1 MLVPKELELWVDF
14 AKQERHIG
22 GAGHDDRFARM
33 EDCSGARA
41 SMTGQ
46 LVQNR
51 RRLHVPDGARSIRT
65 SRHDLFAIRTPS
77 CLDEQ
82 VFESAKRRAAQR
94 AVESWIGCTRH
105 RLGVAFEHTDVGAV
119 AIHAPDGDGA
129 VGRSGSDA
137 GPIARE
143 LGIQDFRC
151 MCASQAE
158 DRVRQRRGA
167 LDRAD
172 QTLVLAI
179 LGRGDGDLL
188 RSRCTIVCI
197 LSLPLD
203 ERSLAVRDGRW
214 CLSLLG
220 HGVVVVVEVRAR
232 ARESN
237 LAELDVR
244 PPKVAAGGEMP
255 AIPTSGAVA
264 HPDQVQNRAPPPQ
277 QPHKKKLL
285 SRNHSAMTNEQLS
298 FPLCCRL
305 SSLTDHHNLS
315 CRRSVCSSQRTH
327 TVTVLRQAWQDGL
340 EPILVL
346 NKVDRL
352 ITELKLSPNEAYH
365 HLIQVIEQVN
375 AVVGSFF
382 ASARMDDDE
391 RWHEE
396 REKRIAAR
404 KQAKNDSIAAAT
416 GDDAA
421 DDDNDDND
429 RQERDDEDIYFDPS
443 KGNVIFASAM
453 DNWAFRLE
461 RFAMLYAKKMGIQ
474 EHKLRKVLWGDFY
487 FDPKTKRVL
496 SQKQKE
502 KERRPL
508 KPMFVQFVLENIW
521 SVYDAIID
529 NRDQDKIEKI
539 VSSLNLKVHPRDL
552 KSKDASTLIKAVVS
566 QWLPLASCAFAAIIY
581 VIPPTSKAQA
591 KRIPMMLNPDM
602 SYFDRGS
609 YRAKTPLEEHLMN
622 AEIGPKSNRVAY
634 VSKMFAVKKEDLP
647 EAKKAPLTA
656 EQMRER
662 AKESRERQSAVRA
675 ALAATGASMGDGAA
689 DGDGEANGTSLE
701 EAEAQRAARARR
713 EAEAQAEKDAA
724 EEQEEEGSDEVVLG
738 FARLY
743 SGTLRVGQWMY
754 ALLPKY
760 NTQLAPSH
768 ASNAKHIKAVQLEA
782 LYMVMGRDLL
792 AVNEVPAGNV
802 FAIRGMEG
810 RVLRNATLCAPSL
823 VQSYAIERHHD
834 AATIDARM
842 AASTFVNLAGINM
855 LSAPIVRVALEP
867 MNPQDMP
874 KLVEGLKLL
883 NQADPC
889 VESLV
894 QDTGEHVIL
903 TAGELHLERCLK
915 DLRERFAKCEIQ
927 VSAPLVPFRETCVRA
942 PEMAPPKLDGAPRGT
957 VDGNVASG
965 AVTYRVRAVPLPQP
979 VVELLLANTQ
989 TLRRLQN
996 RGSSAEG
1003 EDDSGSVDAAGSQA
1017 SKTVRADKFW
1027 QTLQTVLDKC
1037 GQDRTGEDWREV
1049 VEKIVSFG
1057 PRRVGANILVDRTGG
1072 RTSLRNRTDPS
1083 RAATRQ
1089 SSGIGTPA
1097 HADSQAVGVEKLSE
1111 ALDQMNVSDDAGR
1124 TVVNLAAL
1132 NESIDSGFQMATS
1145 AGPLCAEPMQGVA
1158 FFIESLS
1165 ASSATGSVTGPL
1177 ILLPVVE
1184 SFGFA
1189 DEIRKRTSG
1198 AASPQLIFKGFEMFD
1213 LDPFWVPRTEEELED
1228 LGEKG
1233 DKENVA
1239 KKYMDAVRKRKGL
1252 FVTQRIVEAA
1262 EKQRT
1267 LKSN

>member
-1 MLVPKELELWVDF
+1 MEASAVSLSVKMRV
-14 AKQERHIG
+14 
-22 GAGHDDRFARM
+22 HDPTKGWD
-33 EDCSGARA
+33 
-41 SMTGQ
+41 
-46 LVQNR
+46 
-51 RRLHVPDGARSIRT
+51 PDN
-65 SRHDLFAIRTPS
+65 LP
-77 CLDEQ
+77 
-82 VFESAKRRAAQR
+82 
-94 AVESWIGCTRH
+94 
-105 RLGVAFEHTDVGAV
+105 
-119 AIHAPDGDGA
+119 P
-129 VGRSGSDA
+129 
-137 GPIARE
+137 
-143 LGIQDFRC
+143 IQDF
-151 MCASQAE
+151 MINLIDTPGHVDFSSEVSTASRLC
-158 DRVRQRRGA
+158 DGA
-167 LDRAD
+167 L
-172 QTLVLAI
+172 L
-179 LGRGDGDLL
+179 
-188 RSRCTIVCI
+188 IV
-197 LSLPLD
+197 D
-203 ERSLAVRDGRW
+203 
-214 CLSLLG
+214 
-220 HGVVVVVEVRAR
+220 VVE
-232 ARESN
+232 
-237 LAELDVR
+237 
-244 PPKVAAGGEMP
+244 G
-255 AIPTSGAVA
+255 
-264 HPDQVQNRAPPPQ
+264 
-277 QPHKKKLL
+277 
-285 SRNHSAMTNEQLS
+285 
-298 FPLCCRL
+298 
-305 SSLTDHHNLS
+305 
-315 CRRSVCSSQRTH
+315 VCAQ

-421 DDDNDDND
+421 DDDNDDQN
-429 RQERDDEDIYFDPS
+429 REERDDEDIYFDPS

-474 EHKLRKVLWGDFY
+474 ESKLRKVLWGDFY

-502 KERRPL
+502 KEKRPL

-521 SVYDAIID
+521 SVYDAVIE
-529 NRDQDKIEKI
+529 NRDQEKIEKI
-539 VSSLNLKVHPRDL
+539 VTSLNLKVHPRDL
-552 KSKDASTLIKAVVS
+552 KSKDPATLIRAIVS

-602 SYFDRGS
+602 SYFDRGN
-609 YRAKTPLEEHLMN
+609 YKAKTPLEEHLMN

-662 AKESRERQSAVRA
+662 AKESRERQAAVRA
-675 ALAATGASMGDGAA
+675 ALAATGATMEAGSGDAPA
-689 DGDGEANGTSLE
+689 EANGTSLE
-701 EAEAQRAARARR
+701 EAEAQRAARAQR
-713 EAEAQAEKDAA
+713 EAESQAEKEKAA
-724 EEQEEEGSDEVVLG
+724 EEEDDGTDEVVLG

-743 SGTLRVGQWMY
+743 SGTLRAGQWMY

-760 NTQLAPSH
+760 NTSLAPSH
-768 ASNAKHIKAVQLEA
+768 PSNVKHIKAVQLES
-782 LYMVMGRDLL
+782 LYMIMGRDLL

-810 RVLRNATLCAPSL
+810 KVLRNATLCSPSL
-823 VQSYAIERHHD
+823 IQSYPIERHQEPTSID
-834 AATIDARM
+834 AALAN
-842 AASTFVNLAGINM
+842 STFVNLAGINM

-867 MNPQDMP
+867 VNPQDMP

-927 VSAPLVPFRETCVRA
+927 VSPPLVPFRETCIRA
-942 PEMAPPKLDGAPRGT
+942 PEMPPPKTEGAARGT
-957 VDGNVASG
+957 MDGSVANGVVS
-965 AVTYRVRAVPLPQP
+965 YRVRAVPLPKP
-979 VVELLLANTQ
+979 VVEFLLANTQ

-996 RGSSAEG
+996 RSSAGGVAEAD
-1003 EDDSGSVDAAGSQA
+1003 EEAGSVDAAGSQA

-1027 QTLQTVLDKC
+1027 QTLQTVLEKC

-1049 VEKIVSFG
+1049 VERIVSFG
-1057 PRRVGANILVDRTGG
+1057 PRRVGANILVDRTGSG
-1072 RTSLRNRTDPS
+1072 RSSLRNRTDPS

-1089 SSGIGTPA
+1089 SSGIATPA
-1097 HADSQAVGVEKLSE
+1097 HNKAGEAEGAKELSE
-1111 ALDQMNVSDDAGR
+1111 ALHKMSVTDAEDSSSTSRG
-1124 TVVNLAAL
+1124 VNLAAL

-1145 AGPLCAEPMQGVA
+1145 AGPLCAEPMQGLA
-1158 FFIESLS
+1158 FFLESITLSQPSTSTTASLS
-1165 ASSATGSVTGPL
+1165 SVTGPL
-1177 ILLPVVE
+1177 MSTFRESCKQGLLDWSPRLMLAMYSCDIQASTEVLGKVHAVLSKRRGKIISEEMKEGTSFFTVGSLLPVVE

-1198 AASPQLIFKGFEMFD
+1198 AASPQLIFKGFELFD

-1233 DKENVA
+1233 DRENVA
-1239 KKYMDAVRKRKGL
+1239 KRYMDGVRKRKGL
-1252 FVTQRIVEAA
+1252 FVTERIVEAA

>member
-1 MLVPKELELWVDF
+1 EGV
-14 AKQERHIG
+14 
-22 GAGHDDRFARM
+22 
-33 EDCSGARA
+33 C
-41 SMTGQ
+41 
-46 LVQNR
+46 
-51 RRLHVPDGARSIRT
+51 
-65 SRHDLFAIRTPS
+65 
-77 CLDEQ
+77 
-82 VFESAKRRAAQR
+82 AQ
-94 AVESWIGCTRH
+94 
-105 RLGVAFEHTDVGAV
+105 
-119 AIHAPDGDGA
+119 
-129 VGRSGSDA
+129 
-137 GPIARE
+137 
-143 LGIQDFRC
+143 
-151 MCASQAE
+151 
-158 DRVRQRRGA
+158 
-167 LDRAD
+167 
-172 QTLVLAI
+172 
-179 LGRGDGDLL
+179 
-188 RSRCTIVCI
+188 
-197 LSLPLD
+197 
-203 ERSLAVRDGRW
+203 
-214 CLSLLG
+214 
-220 HGVVVVVEVRAR
+220 
-232 ARESN
+232 
-237 LAELDVR
+237 
-244 PPKVAAGGEMP
+244 
-255 AIPTSGAVA
+255 
-264 HPDQVQNRAPPPQ
+264 
-277 QPHKKKLL
+277 
-285 SRNHSAMTNEQLS
+285 
-298 FPLCCRL
+298 
-305 SSLTDHHNLS
+305 
-315 CRRSVCSSQRTH
+315 

-404 KQAKNDSIAAAT
+404 KQFKNDSIAASTAT
-416 GDDAA
+416 DADAAEDDAQ
-421 DDDNDDND
+421 DQD
-429 RQERDDEDIYFDPS
+429 REERDDEDIYFDPS

-474 EHKLRKVLWGDFY
+474 ESKLRKVLWGDFY
-487 FDPKTKRVL
+487 FDPKTKCVL

-502 KERRPL
+502 KEKRPL

-521 SVYDAIID
+521 SVYDAVVE
-529 NRDQDKIEKI
+529 NRDQEKIEKI

-552 KSKDASTLIKAVVS
+552 KSKDASTLIKDIVS

-591 KRIPMMLNPDM
+591 KRIPMVLNPDM
-602 SYFDRGS
+602 SYFDRGN
-609 YRAKTPLEEHLMN
+609 YKAKTPLEEHLMN
-622 AEIGPKSNRVAY
+622 AEIGPKSNRIAY
-634 VSKMFAVKKEDLP
+634 VSKMFAVKKDDLP
-647 EAKKAPLTA
+647 ETKKAPLTA

-662 AKESRERQSAVRA
+662 AKESRERQNAVRA
-675 ALAATGASMGDGAA
+675 ALAATGASMDAA
-689 DGDGEANGTSLE
+689 STDAPSETNGTSLK
-701 EAEAQRAARARR
+701 EAEAQRAARAER
-713 EAEAQAEKDAA
+713 EAEAQAQKEAQKGDDD
-724 EEQEEEGSDEVVLG
+724 EEQGSDEVVLG

-760 NTQLAPSH
+760 NTSLPPSH
-768 ASNAKHIKAVQLEA
+768 PSNVKHIKAVQLEA
-782 LYMVMGRDLL
+782 LYMIMGRDLL

-810 RVLRNATLCAPSL
+810 RVLRNATLCSPSL
-823 VQSYAIERHHD
+823 VRSYAIDRHTDPTSID
-834 AATIDARM
+834 AAVAS
-842 AASTFVNLAGINM
+842 STFVNLAGINM

-867 MNPQDMP
+867 TNPQDMP

-927 VSAPLVPFRETCVRA
+927 VSPPLVPFRETCVRA
-942 PEMAPPKLDGAPRGT
+942 PEMPPPKLEGAARGT
-957 VDGNVASG
+957 TEGNVANG
-965 AVTYRVRAVPLPQP
+965 AVSYRVRAVPLPKA
-979 VVELLLANTQ
+979 VVDFLLANTQ

-996 RGSSAEG
+996 RSAGGAME
-1003 EDDSGSVDAAGSQA
+1003 EDADAASGSVDAAGSQA

-1027 QTLQTVLDKC
+1027 STLATVLEKC

-1057 PRRVGANILVDRTGG
+1057 PRRVGANILVDRTGSG

-1083 RAATRQ
+1083 RAVTRQ
-1089 SSGIGTPA
+1089 SSGIATPSAAASNGTDGT
-1097 HADSQAVGVEKLSE
+1097 ADKLSDALHKVSLGEE
-1111 ALDQMNVSDDAGR
+1111 ASETSRGI
-1124 TVVNLAAL
+1124 NLSAL

-1145 AGPLCAEPMQGVA
+1145 SGPLCAEPMQGLA
-1158 FFIESLS
+1158 FFLETITLS
-1165 ASSATGSVTGPL
+1165 ATSSSSSVTGPL
-1177 ILLPVVE
+1177 MSTFRESCKQALLDWSPRLMLAMYSCDIQASTEVLGKVHAVLAKRRGKITSEEMKEGTSFFTVGSLLPVVE

-1198 AASPQLIFKGFEMFD
+1198 AASPQLIFKGFELFD

-1233 DKENVA
+1233 DRENVA
-1239 KKYMDAVRKRKGL
+1239 KKYMDSVRKRKGL
-1252 FVTQRIVEAA
+1252 FVTQRIVAAA

>member
-1 MLVPKELELWVDF
+1 MSSEGKRFSSHNVRCCTLIGHVDHGKSSF
-14 AKQERHIG
+14 ADSLLAANNIISARMAGQIRYLDSREDEQERGITME
-22 GAGHDDRFARM
+22 ASAVSLSVKMRVHDPTKGWDP
-33 EDCSGARA
+33 EN
-41 SMTGQ
+41 
-46 LVQNR
+46 L
-51 RRLHVPDGARSIRT
+51 P
-65 SRHDLFAIRTPS
+65 P
-77 CLDEQ
+77 
-82 VFESAKRRAAQR
+82 
-94 AVESWIGCTRH
+94 
-105 RLGVAFEHTDVGAV
+105 
-119 AIHAPDGDGA
+119 
-129 VGRSGSDA
+129 
-137 GPIARE
+137 
-143 LGIQDFRC
+143 IQDF
-151 MCASQAE
+151 MINLIDTPGHVDFSSEVSTASRLC
-158 DRVRQRRGA
+158 DGA
-167 LDRAD
+167 L
-172 QTLVLAI
+172 L
-179 LGRGDGDLL
+179 
-188 RSRCTIVCI
+188 IV
-197 LSLPLD
+197 D
-203 ERSLAVRDGRW
+203 
-214 CLSLLG
+214 
-220 HGVVVVVEVRAR
+220 VVE
-232 ARESN
+232 
-237 LAELDVR
+237 
-244 PPKVAAGGEMP
+244 G
-255 AIPTSGAVA
+255 
-264 HPDQVQNRAPPPQ
+264 
-277 QPHKKKLL
+277 
-285 SRNHSAMTNEQLS
+285 
-298 FPLCCRL
+298 
-305 SSLTDHHNLS
+305 
-315 CRRSVCSSQRTH
+315 VCAQ

-404 KQAKNDSIAAAT
+404 KQAKNDSIAASTTA
-416 GDDAA
+416 DADAA
-421 DDDNDDND
+421 EEDAQD
-429 RQERDDEDIYFDPS
+429 REERDDEDIYFDPS

-474 EHKLRKVLWGDFY
+474 ESKLRKVLWGDFY

-502 KERRPL
+502 KEKRPL

-521 SVYDAIID
+521 SVYDAVVE

-539 VSSLNLKVHPRDL
+539 VTSLSLKVHPRDL
-552 KSKDASTLIKAVVS
+552 KSKDASTLIKAIVS

-602 SYFDRGS
+602 SYFDRGN
-609 YRAKTPLEEHLMN
+609 YKAKTALEEHLMK

-634 VSKMFAVKKEDLP
+634 VSKMFAVKKDDLP

-662 AKESRERQSAVRA
+662 AKESRERQNAVRA
-675 ALAATGASMGDGAA
+675 ALAATGASMEGGA
-689 DGDGEANGTSLE
+689 DVISGANGTSLE
-701 EAEAQRAARARR
+701 EAETQRAARAQR
-713 EAEAQAEKDAA
+713 ETEVQAQTDAQK
-724 EEQEEEGSDEVVLG
+724 EQEEEEQGSDEVVLG

-743 SGTLRVGQWMY
+743 SGTLRAGQWMY

-760 NTQLAPSH
+760 NTSLAPSH
-768 ASNAKHIKAVQLEA
+768 ASNMKHIKAVQLEA
-782 LYMVMGRDLL
+782 IYMIMGRDLV

-802 FAIRGMEG
+802 FAIRGLEG
-810 RVLRNATLCAPSL
+810 RVLRNATLCSPSL
-823 VQSYAIERHHD
+823 VQSYP
-834 AATIDARM
+834 IDQRSDPGSIDPDV
-842 AASTFVNLAGINM
+842 ASNTFVNLAGINL

-867 MNPQDMP
+867 VNPQDMP

-889 VESLV
+889 VESLI

-942 PEMAPPKLDGAPRGT
+942 PEMPPPKIEGAARGT
-957 VDGNVASG
+957 AEGNVANGVVS
-965 AVTYRVRAVPLPQP
+965 YRVRAVPLPKA
-979 VVELLLANTQ
+979 VVDFLLANTQ

-996 RGSSAEG
+996 KSASG
-1003 EDDSGSVDAAGSQA
+1003 GVDEDVDAASGSVDAAGSQA
-1017 SKTVRADKFW
+1017 SKMVSADKFW
-1027 QTLQTVLDKC
+1027 SSLATVLEKC
-1037 GQDRTGEDWREV
+1037 GQDRTGQDWREV

-1057 PRRVGANILVDRTGG
+1057 PRRVGANMLVDRTGSG
-1072 RTSLRNRTDPS
+1072 RASLRNRTDAC

-1089 SSGIGTPA
+1089 SSGIATPSTTVA
-1097 HADSQAVGVEKLSE
+1097 VDESQNLTDALSRIDVGGQDESC
-1111 ALDQMNVSDDAGR
+1111 SR
-1124 TVVNLAAL
+1124 VNHLAL

-1145 AGPLCAEPMQGVA
+1145 AGPLCAEPMQGLA
-1158 FFIESLS
+1158 FFLETISVCTSVSTSLS
-1165 ASSATGSVTGPL
+1165 SVTGPL
-1177 ILLPVVE
+1177 MSTFRESCKQALLDWSPRLMLAMYSCDIQASTEVLGKVHAVLAKRRGKIISEEMKEGTSFFTVGSLLPVVE

-1198 AASPQLIFKGFEMFD
+1198 AASPQLIFKGFELFD

-1233 DKENVA
+1233 DRENVA
-1239 KKYMDAVRKRKGL
+1239 KRYMDAVRKRKGL
-1252 FVTQRIVEAA
+1252 FVTQRIVENA

>member
-1 MLVPKELELWVDF
+1 MASDGKRFSSHNVRCCTLIGHVDHGKSSF
-14 AKQERHIG
+14 ADSLLAANNIISARMAGQIRYLDSREDEQERGITME
-22 GAGHDDRFARM
+22 ASAVSLSVKMRVHDPTKGWD
-33 EDCSGARA
+33 
-41 SMTGQ
+41 
-46 LVQNR
+46 
-51 RRLHVPDGARSIRT
+51 PDN
-65 SRHDLFAIRTPS
+65 LP
-77 CLDEQ
+77 
-82 VFESAKRRAAQR
+82 
-94 AVESWIGCTRH
+94 
-105 RLGVAFEHTDVGAV
+105 
-119 AIHAPDGDGA
+119 P
-129 VGRSGSDA
+129 
-137 GPIARE
+137 
-143 LGIQDFRC
+143 IQDF
-151 MCASQAE
+151 MINLIDTPGHVDFSSEVSTASRLC
-158 DRVRQRRGA
+158 DGA
-167 LDRAD
+167 L
-172 QTLVLAI
+172 L
-179 LGRGDGDLL
+179 
-188 RSRCTIVCI
+188 IV
-197 LSLPLD
+197 D
-203 ERSLAVRDGRW
+203 
-214 CLSLLG
+214 
-220 HGVVVVVEVRAR
+220 VVE
-232 ARESN
+232 
-237 LAELDVR
+237 
-244 PPKVAAGGEMP
+244 G
-255 AIPTSGAVA
+255 
-264 HPDQVQNRAPPPQ
+264 
-277 QPHKKKLL
+277 
-285 SRNHSAMTNEQLS
+285 
-298 FPLCCRL
+298 
-305 SSLTDHHNLS
+305 
-315 CRRSVCSSQRTH
+315 VCAQ

-404 KQAKNDSIAAAT
+404 KQAKDDSIAAAA

-421 DDDNDDND
+421 DDDNDDQN
-429 RQERDDEDIYFDPS
+429 REERDDEDIYFDPS

-474 EHKLRKVLWGDFY
+474 ESKLRKVLWGDFY

-502 KERRPL
+502 REKRPL

-521 SVYDAIID
+521 SVYDAVIES
-529 NRDQDKIEKI
+529 RDQEKIEKI
-539 VSSLNLKVHPRDL
+539 VNSLNLKVHPRDL
-552 KSKDASTLIKAVVS
+552 RSKDPATLIKAIVS
-566 QWLPLASCAFAAIIY
+566 QWLPLASCAFAAIVY

-602 SYFDRGS
+602 SYFDRGN
-609 YRAKTPLEEHLMN
+609 YKAKTPLEEHLMN

-647 EAKKAPLTA
+647 EAKKAPMTA

-662 AKESRERQSAVRA
+662 AKESRERQAAVKA
-675 ALAATGASMGDGAA
+675 ALAATGATMEGGVGDAT
-689 DGDGEANGTSLE
+689 GEANGTSLG
-701 EAEAQRAARARR
+701 EAEAQRAARVQR
-713 EAEAQAEKDAA
+713 ENEAQAEKEKA
-724 EEQEEEGSDEVVLG
+724 EEEEEEDDGADEVVLG

-743 SGTLRVGQWMY
+743 SGTLRAGQWMY

-760 NTQLAPSH
+760 NTSLAPSH
-768 ASNAKHIKAVQLEA
+768 PSNVKHIKAIQLES
-782 LYMVMGRDLL
+782 LYMIMGRDLL

-810 RVLRNATLCAPSL
+810 KVLRNATLCSPSL
-823 VQSYAIERHHD
+823 IQSYSIERHQD
-834 AATIDARM
+834 PTTIDPAL
-842 AASTFVNLAGINM
+842 ASSTFVNLAGINM

-867 MNPQDMP
+867 VNPQDMP
-874 KLVEGLKLL
+874 KLIEGLKLL

-915 DLRERFAKCEIQ
+915 DLRERFARCEIQ
-927 VSAPLVPFRETCVRA
+927 VSPPLVPFRETCVRA
-942 PEMAPPKLDGAPRGT
+942 PEMPPPKAEGAPRGT
-957 VDGNVASG
+957 MDGSVANGVVS
-965 AVTYRVRAVPLPQP
+965 YRVRAVPLPKP
-979 VVELLLANTQ
+979 VVEFLLANTQ
-989 TLRRLQN
+989 TLTRLQN
-996 RGSSAEG
+996 RSTAHGVAEA
-1003 EDDSGSVDAAGSQA
+1003 EEEAGSVDAAGSQA

-1027 QTLQTVLDKC
+1027 QTLQTVLEKC

-1057 PRRVGANILVDRTGG
+1057 PRRVGANILVDRTVSG
-1072 RTSLRNRTDPS
+1072 RSSLRNRTDPS
-1083 RAATRQ
+1083 RAATRR
-1089 SSGIGTPA
+1089 STGIATPA
-1097 HADSQAVGVEKLSE
+1097 HANAGEAHEAKELSE
-1111 ALDQMNVSDDAGR
+1111 ALHKMSVSDDTCSTSRG
-1124 TVVNLAAL
+1124 VNISSL

-1145 AGPLCAEPMQGVA
+1145 AGPLCAEPMQGLA
-1158 FFIESLS
+1158 FFLESIALN
-1165 ASSATGSVTGPL
+1165 ASSTASTSVSSVTGPL
-1177 ILLPVVE
+1177 MSTFRESCKQGLLDWSPRLMLAMYSCDIQASTEVLGKVHAVLAKRRGKIISEEMKEGTSFFTVGSLLPVVE

-1198 AASPQLIFKGFEMFD
+1198 AASPQLIFKGFELFD

-1233 DKENVA
+1233 DRENVA
-1239 KKYMDAVRKRKGL
+1239 KKYMDGVRKRKGM
-1252 FVTQRIVEAA
+1252 FVTERIVEAA

>member
-1 MLVPKELELWVDF
+1 
-14 AKQERHIG
+14 
-22 GAGHDDRFARM
+22 
-33 EDCSGARA
+33 
-41 SMTGQ
+41 
-46 LVQNR
+46 
-51 RRLHVPDGARSIRT
+51 
-65 SRHDLFAIRTPS
+65 
-77 CLDEQ
+77 
-82 VFESAKRRAAQR
+82 
-94 AVESWIGCTRH
+94 
-105 RLGVAFEHTDVGAV
+105 
-119 AIHAPDGDGA
+119 
-129 VGRSGSDA
+129 
-137 GPIARE
+137 
-143 LGIQDFRC
+143 
-151 MCASQAE
+151 
-158 DRVRQRRGA
+158 
-167 LDRAD
+167 
-172 QTLVLAI
+172 
-179 LGRGDGDLL
+179 
-188 RSRCTIVCI
+188 
-197 LSLPLD
+197 
-203 ERSLAVRDGRW
+203 
-214 CLSLLG
+214 
-220 HGVVVVVEVRAR
+220 
-232 ARESN
+232 
-237 LAELDVR
+237 
-244 PPKVAAGGEMP
+244 
-255 AIPTSGAVA
+255 
-264 HPDQVQNRAPPPQ
+264 
-277 QPHKKKLL
+277 
-285 SRNHSAMTNEQLS
+285 
-298 FPLCCRL
+298 
-305 SSLTDHHNLS
+305 
-315 CRRSVCSSQRTH
+315 
-327 TVTVLRQAWQDGL
+327 
-340 EPILVL
+340 
-346 NKVDRL
+346 
-352 ITELKLSPNEAYH
+352 
-365 HLIQVIEQVN
+365 
-375 AVVGSFF
+375 
-382 ASARMDDDE
+382 
-391 RWHEE
+391 
-396 REKRIAAR
+396 
-404 KQAKNDSIAAAT
+404 
-416 GDDAA
+416 
-421 DDDNDDND
+421 
-429 RQERDDEDIYFDPS
+429 
-443 KGNVIFASAM
+443 
-453 DNWAFRLE
+453 
-461 RFAMLYAKKMGIQ
+461 
-474 EHKLRKVLWGDFY
+474 
-487 FDPKTKRVL
+487 
-496 SQKQKE
+496 
-502 KERRPL
+502 
-508 KPMFVQFVLENIW
+508 
-521 SVYDAIID
+521 
-529 NRDQDKIEKI
+529 
-539 VSSLNLKVHPRDL
+539 
-552 KSKDASTLIKAVVS
+552 
-566 QWLPLASCAFAAIIY
+566 
-581 VIPPTSKAQA
+581 
-591 KRIPMMLNPDM
+591 
-602 SYFDRGS
+602 
-609 YRAKTPLEEHLMN
+609 
-622 AEIGPKSNRVAY
+622 
-634 VSKMFAVKKEDLP
+634 MFAVKKEDLP

-675 ALAATGASMGDGAA
+675 ALAATGASMEDGAA
-689 DGDGEANGTSLE
+689 DGDGKANGTSLE
-701 EAEAQRAARARR
+701 EAEAQRAARAQR

-823 VQSYAIERHHD
+823 VQSYAIERHQD
-834 AATIDARM
+834 AATIDART

-957 VDGNVASG
+957 VDGNVCQWCCDVPRACGATAAAGGG
-965 AVTYRVRAVPLPQP
+965 AVAGQHADAAATAEPRFVGRGRGRFGQRGRGGVAGEQDGACGQVLADAADGAGQVRA
-979 VVELLLANTQ
+979 
-989 TLRRLQN
+989 
-996 RGSSAEG
+996 
-1003 EDDSGSVDAAGSQA
+1003 
-1017 SKTVRADKFW
+1017 
-1027 QTLQTVLDKC
+1027 
-1037 GQDRTGEDWREV
+1037 GQDGRGLARGGREDRLV
-1049 VEKIVSFG
+1049 R
-1057 PRRVGANILVDRTGG
+1057 PTPVGANILVDRTGG

-1111 ALDQMNVSDDAGR
+1111 ALDQMDVSDDFGR

-1177 ILLPVVE
+1177 MSTFRESCKSALLDWSPRLMLAMYSCDIQASTEVLGKVHAVLAKRRGKIISEEMKEGTSFFTVGSLLPVVE

-1239 KKYMDAVRKRKGL
+1239 KKYMDAVRKRKVSL
-1252 FVTQRIVEAA
+1252 QTRLMQQERE
-1262 EKQRT
+1262 E
-1267 LKSN
+1267 S

>member
-1 MLVPKELELWVDF
+1 MSSEGKRFSSHNVRCCTLIGHVDHGKSSF
-14 AKQERHIG
+14 ADSLLAANNIISARMAGQIRYLDSREDEQERGITME
-22 GAGHDDRFARM
+22 ASAVSLSVKMRVHDPTKGWDP
-33 EDCSGARA
+33 EN
-41 SMTGQ
+41 
-46 LVQNR
+46 L
-51 RRLHVPDGARSIRT
+51 P
-65 SRHDLFAIRTPS
+65 P
-77 CLDEQ
+77 
-82 VFESAKRRAAQR
+82 
-94 AVESWIGCTRH
+94 
-105 RLGVAFEHTDVGAV
+105 
-119 AIHAPDGDGA
+119 
-129 VGRSGSDA
+129 
-137 GPIARE
+137 
-143 LGIQDFRC
+143 IQDF
-151 MCASQAE
+151 MINLIDTPGHVDFSSEVSTASRLC
-158 DRVRQRRGA
+158 DGA
-167 LDRAD
+167 L
-172 QTLVLAI
+172 L
-179 LGRGDGDLL
+179 
-188 RSRCTIVCI
+188 IV
-197 LSLPLD
+197 D
-203 ERSLAVRDGRW
+203 
-214 CLSLLG
+214 
-220 HGVVVVVEVRAR
+220 VVE
-232 ARESN
+232 
-237 LAELDVR
+237 
-244 PPKVAAGGEMP
+244 G
-255 AIPTSGAVA
+255 
-264 HPDQVQNRAPPPQ
+264 
-277 QPHKKKLL
+277 
-285 SRNHSAMTNEQLS
+285 
-298 FPLCCRL
+298 
-305 SSLTDHHNLS
+305 
-315 CRRSVCSSQRTH
+315 VCAQ

-404 KQAKNDSIAAAT
+404 KQAKNDSIAASTTA
-416 GDDAA
+416 DADAA
-421 DDDNDDND
+421 EEDAQD
-429 RQERDDEDIYFDPS
+429 REERDDEDIYFDPS

-474 EHKLRKVLWGDFY
+474 ESKLRKVLWGDFY

-502 KERRPL
+502 KEKRPL

-521 SVYDAIID
+521 SVYDAVVE

-539 VSSLNLKVHPRDL
+539 VTSLSLKVHPRDL
-552 KSKDASTLIKAVVS
+552 KSKDASTLIKAIVS

-602 SYFDRGS
+602 SYFDRGN
-609 YRAKTPLEEHLMN
+609 YKAKTALEEHLMK

-634 VSKMFAVKKEDLP
+634 VSKMFAVKKDDLP

-662 AKESRERQSAVRA
+662 AKESRERQNAVRA
-675 ALAATGASMGDGAA
+675 ALAATGASMEGGA
-689 DGDGEANGTSLE
+689 DVISGANGTSLE
-701 EAEAQRAARARR
+701 EAETQRAARAQR
-713 EAEAQAEKDAA
+713 ETEVQAQTDAQK
-724 EEQEEEGSDEVVLG
+724 EQEEEEQGSDEVVLG

-743 SGTLRVGQWMY
+743 SGTLRAGQWMY

-760 NTQLAPSH
+760 NTSLAPSH
-768 ASNAKHIKAVQLEA
+768 ASNMKHIKAVQLEA
-782 LYMVMGRDLL
+782 IYMIMGRDLV

-802 FAIRGMEG
+802 FAIRGLEG
-810 RVLRNATLCAPSL
+810 RVLRNATLCSPSL
-823 VQSYAIERHHD
+823 VQSYP
-834 AATIDARM
+834 IDQRSDPGSIDPDV
-842 AASTFVNLAGINM
+842 ASNTFVNLAGINL

-867 MNPQDMP
+867 VNPQDMP

-889 VESLV
+889 VESLI

-942 PEMAPPKLDGAPRGT
+942 PEMPPPKIEGAARGT
-957 VDGNVASG
+957 AEGNVANGVVS
-965 AVTYRVRAVPLPQP
+965 YRVRAVPLPKA
-979 VVELLLANTQ
+979 VVDFLLANTQ

-996 RGSSAEG
+996 KSASG
-1003 EDDSGSVDAAGSQA
+1003 GVDEDVDAASGSVDAAGSQA
-1017 SKTVRADKFW
+1017 SKMVSADKFW
-1027 QTLQTVLDKC
+1027 SSLATVLEKC
-1037 GQDRTGEDWREV
+1037 GQDRTGQDWREV

-1057 PRRVGANILVDRTGG
+1057 PRRVGANMLVDRTGSG
-1072 RTSLRNRTDPS
+1072 RASLRNRTDAC

-1089 SSGIGTPA
+1089 SSGIATPSTTVA
-1097 HADSQAVGVEKLSE
+1097 VDESQNLTDALSRIDVGGQDESC
-1111 ALDQMNVSDDAGR
+1111 SR
-1124 TVVNLAAL
+1124 VNHLAL

-1145 AGPLCAEPMQGVA
+1145 AGPLCAEPMQGLA
-1158 FFIESLS
+1158 FFLETISVCTPVSTSLS
-1165 ASSATGSVTGPL
+1165 SVTGPL
-1177 ILLPVVE
+1177 MSTFRESCKQALLDWSPRLMLAMYSCDIQASTEVLGKVHAVLAKRRGKIISEEMKEGTSFFTVGSLLPVVE

-1198 AASPQLIFKGFEMFD
+1198 AASPQLIFKGFELFD

-1233 DKENVA
+1233 DRENVA
-1239 KKYMDAVRKRKGL
+1239 KRYMDAVRKRKGL
-1252 FVTQRIVEAA
+1252 FVTQRIVENA

>member
-1 MLVPKELELWVDF
+1 MEASAVSLSVKMRV
-14 AKQERHIG
+14 
-22 GAGHDDRFARM
+22 HDPTKGWDP
-33 EDCSGARA
+33 EN
-41 SMTGQ
+41 
-46 LVQNR
+46 L
-51 RRLHVPDGARSIRT
+51 P
-65 SRHDLFAIRTPS
+65 P
-77 CLDEQ
+77 
-82 VFESAKRRAAQR
+82 
-94 AVESWIGCTRH
+94 
-105 RLGVAFEHTDVGAV
+105 
-119 AIHAPDGDGA
+119 
-129 VGRSGSDA
+129 
-137 GPIARE
+137 
-143 LGIQDFRC
+143 IQDF
-151 MCASQAE
+151 MINLIDTPGHVDFSSEVSTASRLC
-158 DRVRQRRGA
+158 DGA
-167 LDRAD
+167 L
-172 QTLVLAI
+172 L
-179 LGRGDGDLL
+179 
-188 RSRCTIVCI
+188 IV
-197 LSLPLD
+197 D
-203 ERSLAVRDGRW
+203 
-214 CLSLLG
+214 
-220 HGVVVVVEVRAR
+220 VVE
-232 ARESN
+232 
-237 LAELDVR
+237 
-244 PPKVAAGGEMP
+244 G
-255 AIPTSGAVA
+255 
-264 HPDQVQNRAPPPQ
+264 
-277 QPHKKKLL
+277 
-285 SRNHSAMTNEQLS
+285 
-298 FPLCCRL
+298 
-305 SSLTDHHNLS
+305 
-315 CRRSVCSSQRTH
+315 VCAQ

-404 KQAKNDSIAAAT
+404 KQAKNDSIAASTTA
-416 GDDAA
+416 DADAA
-421 DDDNDDND
+421 EEDAQD
-429 RQERDDEDIYFDPS
+429 REERDDEDIYFDPS

-474 EHKLRKVLWGDFY
+474 ESKLRKVLWGDFY

-502 KERRPL
+502 KEKRPL

-521 SVYDAIID
+521 SVYDAVVE

-539 VSSLNLKVHPRDL
+539 VTSLSLKVHPRDL
-552 KSKDASTLIKAVVS
+552 KSKDASTLIKAIVS

-602 SYFDRGS
+602 SYFDRGN
-609 YRAKTPLEEHLMN
+609 YKAKTALEEHLMK

-634 VSKMFAVKKEDLP
+634 VSKMFAVKKDDLP

-662 AKESRERQSAVRA
+662 AKESRERQNAVRA
-675 ALAATGASMGDGAA
+675 ALAATGASMEGGA
-689 DGDGEANGTSLE
+689 DVISGANGTSLE
-701 EAEAQRAARARR
+701 EAETQRAARAQR
-713 EAEAQAEKDAA
+713 ETEVQAQTDAQK
-724 EEQEEEGSDEVVLG
+724 EQEEEEQGSDEVVLG

-743 SGTLRVGQWMY
+743 SGTLRAGQWMY

-760 NTQLAPSH
+760 NTSLAPSH
-768 ASNAKHIKAVQLEA
+768 ASNMKHIKAVQLEA
-782 LYMVMGRDLL
+782 IYMIMGRDLV

-802 FAIRGMEG
+802 FAIRGLEG
-810 RVLRNATLCAPSL
+810 RVLRNATLCSPSL
-823 VQSYAIERHHD
+823 VQSYP
-834 AATIDARM
+834 IDQRSDPGSIDPDV
-842 AASTFVNLAGINM
+842 ASNTFVNLAGINL

-867 MNPQDMP
+867 VNPQDMP

-889 VESLV
+889 VESLI

-942 PEMAPPKLDGAPRGT
+942 PEMPPPKIEGAARGT
-957 VDGNVASG
+957 AEGNVANGVVS
-965 AVTYRVRAVPLPQP
+965 YRVRAVPLPKA
-979 VVELLLANTQ
+979 VVDFLLANTQ

-996 RGSSAEG
+996 KSASG
-1003 EDDSGSVDAAGSQA
+1003 GVDEDVDAASGSVDAAGSQA
-1017 SKTVRADKFW
+1017 SKMVSADKFW
-1027 QTLQTVLDKC
+1027 SSLATVLEKC
-1037 GQDRTGEDWREV
+1037 GQDRTGQDWREV

-1057 PRRVGANILVDRTGG
+1057 PRRVGANMLVDRTGSG
-1072 RTSLRNRTDPS
+1072 RASLRNRTDAC

-1089 SSGIGTPA
+1089 SSGIATPSTTVA
-1097 HADSQAVGVEKLSE
+1097 VDESQNLTDALSRIDVGGQDESC
-1111 ALDQMNVSDDAGR
+1111 SR
-1124 TVVNLAAL
+1124 VNHLAL

-1145 AGPLCAEPMQGVA
+1145 AGPLCAEPMQGLA
-1158 FFIESLS
+1158 FFLETISVCTSVSTSLS
-1165 ASSATGSVTGPL
+1165 SVTGPL
-1177 ILLPVVE
+1177 MSTFRESCKQALLDWSPRLMLAMYSCDIQASTEVLGKVHAVLAKRRGKIISEEMKEGTSFFTVGSLLPVVE

-1198 AASPQLIFKGFEMFD
+1198 AASPQLIFKGFELFD

-1233 DKENVA
+1233 DRENVA
-1239 KKYMDAVRKRKGL
+1239 KRYMDAVRKRKGL
-1252 FVTQRIVEAA
+1252 FVTQRIVENA

>member
-1 MLVPKELELWVDF
+1 MATDGKRFSSHNVRCCTLIGHVDHGKSSF
-14 AKQERHIG
+14 ADSLLAANNIISARMAGQIRYLDSREDEQERGITME
-22 GAGHDDRFARM
+22 ASAVSLSVKMRVHDPTKGWD
-33 EDCSGARA
+33 
-41 SMTGQ
+41 
-46 LVQNR
+46 
-51 RRLHVPDGARSIRT
+51 PDN
-65 SRHDLFAIRTPS
+65 LP
-77 CLDEQ
+77 
-82 VFESAKRRAAQR
+82 
-94 AVESWIGCTRH
+94 
-105 RLGVAFEHTDVGAV
+105 
-119 AIHAPDGDGA
+119 P
-129 VGRSGSDA
+129 
-137 GPIARE
+137 
-143 LGIQDFRC
+143 IQDF
-151 MCASQAE
+151 MINLIDTPGHVDFSSEVSTASRLC
-158 DRVRQRRGA
+158 DGA
-167 LDRAD
+167 L
-172 QTLVLAI
+172 L
-179 LGRGDGDLL
+179 
-188 RSRCTIVCI
+188 IV
-197 LSLPLD
+197 D
-203 ERSLAVRDGRW
+203 
-214 CLSLLG
+214 
-220 HGVVVVVEVRAR
+220 VVE
-232 ARESN
+232 
-237 LAELDVR
+237 
-244 PPKVAAGGEMP
+244 G
-255 AIPTSGAVA
+255 
-264 HPDQVQNRAPPPQ
+264 
-277 QPHKKKLL
+277 
-285 SRNHSAMTNEQLS
+285 
-298 FPLCCRL
+298 
-305 SSLTDHHNLS
+305 
-315 CRRSVCSSQRTH
+315 VCAQ

-404 KQAKNDSIAAAT
+404 KQAKNDLIAAAT

-429 RQERDDEDIYFDPS
+429 REERDDEDIYFDPS

-675 ALAATGASMGDGAA
+675 ALAATGASMEDGAA
-689 DGDGEANGTSLE
+689 DGDGKANGTSLE
-701 EAEAQRAARARR
+701 EAEAQRAARAQR

-823 VQSYAIERHHD
+823 VQSYAIERHQD
-834 AATIDARM
+834 AATIDART

-1111 ALDQMNVSDDAGR
+1111 ALDQMDVSDDFGR

-1177 ILLPVVE
+1177 MSTFRESCKSALLDWSPRLMLAMYSCDIQASTEVLGKVHAVLAKRRGKIISEEMKEGTSFFTVGSLLPVVE

-1239 KKYMDAVRKRKGL
+1239 KKYMDAVRKRKVSLQTRLMQQERGGEL
-1252 FVTQRIVEAA
+1252 TSDCSCRASSSHNASSRRPRNSARSNPTSAHTTLSNTRSQQAGQGNNIWAFALSAWLVGRAA
-1262 EKQRT
+1262 GF
-1267 LKSN
+1267 LAGGPA

>member
-1 MLVPKELELWVDF
+1 MASDAKRFSSHNVRCCTLIGHVDHGKSSF
-14 AKQERHIG
+14 ADSLLAANNIISARMAGQIRYLDSREDEQERGITME
-22 GAGHDDRFARM
+22 ASAVSLSVKMRVHDPTKGWD
-33 EDCSGARA
+33 
-41 SMTGQ
+41 
-46 LVQNR
+46 
-51 RRLHVPDGARSIRT
+51 PDN
-65 SRHDLFAIRTPS
+65 LP
-77 CLDEQ
+77 
-82 VFESAKRRAAQR
+82 
-94 AVESWIGCTRH
+94 
-105 RLGVAFEHTDVGAV
+105 
-119 AIHAPDGDGA
+119 P
-129 VGRSGSDA
+129 
-137 GPIARE
+137 
-143 LGIQDFRC
+143 IQDF
-151 MCASQAE
+151 MINLIDTPGHVDFSSEVSTASRLC
-158 DRVRQRRGA
+158 DGA
-167 LDRAD
+167 L
-172 QTLVLAI
+172 L
-179 LGRGDGDLL
+179 
-188 RSRCTIVCI
+188 IV
-197 LSLPLD
+197 D
-203 ERSLAVRDGRW
+203 
-214 CLSLLG
+214 
-220 HGVVVVVEVRAR
+220 VVE
-232 ARESN
+232 
-237 LAELDVR
+237 
-244 PPKVAAGGEMP
+244 G
-255 AIPTSGAVA
+255 
-264 HPDQVQNRAPPPQ
+264 
-277 QPHKKKLL
+277 
-285 SRNHSAMTNEQLS
+285 
-298 FPLCCRL
+298 
-305 SSLTDHHNLS
+305 
-315 CRRSVCSSQRTH
+315 VCAQ

-416 GDDAA
+416 GDDA
-421 DDDNDDND
+421 DDDAEED
-429 RQERDDEDIYFDPS
+429 REERDDEDIYFDPS

-474 EHKLRKVLWGDFY
+474 ESKLRKVLWGDFY

-502 KERRPL
+502 KEKRPL

-521 SVYDAIID
+521 SVYDAVVE
-529 NRDQDKIEKI
+529 NRDQEKIEKI
-539 VSSLNLKVHPRDL
+539 VTSLNLKVHPRDL
-552 KSKDASTLIKAVVS
+552 KSKDASTLIKAIVS

-602 SYFDRGS
+602 SYFDRGN
-609 YRAKTPLEEHLMN
+609 YKAKTPLEEHLMT

-634 VSKMFAVKKEDLP
+634 VSKMFAVKKDDLP

-662 AKESRERQSAVRA
+662 AKESRERQAAVRA
-675 ALAATGASMGDGAA
+675 ALAATGATMEGGESDAKS
-689 DGDGEANGTSLE
+689 EANGTSLE
-701 EAEAQRAARARR
+701 EAEAQRAARAQR
-713 EAEAQAEKDAA
+713 EAEAQAEKDAQQEK
-724 EEQEEEGSDEVVLG
+724 EEDGSAEVVLG

-760 NTQLAPSH
+760 NTSLPPSH
-768 ASNAKHIKAVQLEA
+768 PSNVKHIKAVQLEA
-782 LYMVMGRDLL
+782 LYMIMGRDLL

-802 FAIRGMEG
+802 FAIR
-810 RVLRNATLCAPSL
+810 V
-823 VQSYAIERHHD
+823 AID
-834 AATIDARM
+834 AAIANK
-842 AASTFVNLAGINM
+842 TFVNLAGINM

-927 VSAPLVPFRETCVRA
+927 VSPPLVPFRETCVRA
-942 PEMAPPKLDGAPRGT
+942 PEMPPPKTEGEPRGT
-957 VDGNVASG
+957 VDGSVANGS
-965 AVTYRVRAVPLPQP
+965 VSYRVRAVPLPKP
-979 VVELLLANTQ
+979 VVDFLLANTQ

-996 RGSSAEG
+996 RNASGVVDDG
-1003 EDDSGSVDAAGSQA
+1003 ETGSVDAAGSQA

-1027 QTLQTVLDKC
+1027 SSLAAVLEKC

-1057 PRRVGANILVDRTGG
+1057 PRRVGANILVDRTGSG
-1072 RTSLRNRTDPS
+1072 RVGLRNRTDPS
-1083 RAATRQ
+1083 RANTRQ
-1089 SSGIGTPA
+1089 NSGIATPSA
-1097 HADSQAVGVEKLSE
+1097 PQQQASDGGAELLTDALAKASLGDDSEPS
-1111 ALDQMNVSDDAGR
+1111 R
-1124 TVVNLAAL
+1124 TGVNLSSL

-1145 AGPLCAEPMQGVA
+1145 AGPLCAEPMQGLA
-1158 FFIESLS
+1158 FFLESLQLTPNS
-1165 ASSATGSVTGPL
+1165 TSLSSAAGPL
-1177 ILLPVVE
+1177 MSNFRETCKQSLLDWSPRLMLAMYSCDIQASTEVLGKVHAVLAKRRGKIISEEMKEGTSFFTVGSLLPVVE

-1198 AASPQLIFKGFEMFD
+1198 AASPQLIFKGFELFD

-1233 DKENVA
+1233 DRENVA

-1252 FVTQRIVEAA
+1252 FVTQRIVENA

>member
-1 MLVPKELELWVDF
+1 MSSEGKRFGSHNVRCCTLIGHVDHGKSSF
-14 AKQERHIG
+14 ADSLLAANNIISARMAGQIRYLDSREDEQERGITME
-22 GAGHDDRFARM
+22 ASAVSLSVKMRVHDPTKGWDP
-33 EDCSGARA
+33 EN
-41 SMTGQ
+41 
-46 LVQNR
+46 L
-51 RRLHVPDGARSIRT
+51 P
-65 SRHDLFAIRTPS
+65 P
-77 CLDEQ
+77 
-82 VFESAKRRAAQR
+82 
-94 AVESWIGCTRH
+94 
-105 RLGVAFEHTDVGAV
+105 
-119 AIHAPDGDGA
+119 
-129 VGRSGSDA
+129 
-137 GPIARE
+137 
-143 LGIQDFRC
+143 IQDF
-151 MCASQAE
+151 MINLIDTPGHVDFSSEVSTASRLC
-158 DRVRQRRGA
+158 DGA
-167 LDRAD
+167 L
-172 QTLVLAI
+172 L
-179 LGRGDGDLL
+179 
-188 RSRCTIVCI
+188 IV
-197 LSLPLD
+197 D
-203 ERSLAVRDGRW
+203 
-214 CLSLLG
+214 
-220 HGVVVVVEVRAR
+220 VVE
-232 ARESN
+232 
-237 LAELDVR
+237 
-244 PPKVAAGGEMP
+244 G
-255 AIPTSGAVA
+255 
-264 HPDQVQNRAPPPQ
+264 
-277 QPHKKKLL
+277 
-285 SRNHSAMTNEQLS
+285 
-298 FPLCCRL
+298 
-305 SSLTDHHNLS
+305 
-315 CRRSVCSSQRTH
+315 VCAQ

-404 KQAKNDSIAAAT
+404 KQAKNDSIAASTTA
-416 GDDAA
+416 DADAA
-421 DDDNDDND
+421 EEDAQD
-429 RQERDDEDIYFDPS
+429 REERDDEDIYFDPS

-474 EHKLRKVLWGDFY
+474 ESKLRKVLWGDFY

-502 KERRPL
+502 KEKRPL

-521 SVYDAIID
+521 SVYDAVVE

-539 VSSLNLKVHPRDL
+539 VTSLSLKVHPRDL
-552 KSKDASTLIKAVVS
+552 KSKDASTLIKAIVS

-602 SYFDRGS
+602 SYFDRGN
-609 YRAKTPLEEHLMN
+609 YKAKTALEEHLMK

-634 VSKMFAVKKEDLP
+634 VSKMFAVKKDDLP

-662 AKESRERQSAVRA
+662 AKESRERQNAVRA
-675 ALAATGASMGDGAA
+675 ALAATGASMEGGA
-689 DGDGEANGTSLE
+689 DVISGANGTSLE
-701 EAEAQRAARARR
+701 EAETQRAARAQR
-713 EAEAQAEKDAA
+713 ETEVQAQTDAQK
-724 EEQEEEGSDEVVLG
+724 EQEEEEQGSDEVVLG

-743 SGTLRVGQWMY
+743 SGTLRAGQWMY

-760 NTQLAPSH
+760 NTSLAPSH
-768 ASNAKHIKAVQLEA
+768 ASNMKHIKAVQLEA
-782 LYMVMGRDLL
+782 IYMIMGRDLV

-802 FAIRGMEG
+802 FAIRGLEG
-810 RVLRNATLCAPSL
+810 RVLRNATLCSPSL
-823 VQSYAIERHHD
+823 VQSYP
-834 AATIDARM
+834 IDQRSDPGSIDPDV
-842 AASTFVNLAGINM
+842 ASNTFVNLAGINL

-867 MNPQDMP
+867 VNPQDMP

-889 VESLV
+889 VESLI

-942 PEMAPPKLDGAPRGT
+942 PEMPPPKIEGAARGT
-957 VDGNVASG
+957 AEGNVANGVVS
-965 AVTYRVRAVPLPQP
+965 YRVRAVPLPKA
-979 VVELLLANTQ
+979 VVDFLLANTQ

-996 RGSSAEG
+996 KSASG
-1003 EDDSGSVDAAGSQA
+1003 GVDEDVDAASGSVDAAGSQA
-1017 SKTVRADKFW
+1017 SKMVSADKFW
-1027 QTLQTVLDKC
+1027 SSLATVLEKC
-1037 GQDRTGEDWREV
+1037 GQDRTGQDWREV

-1057 PRRVGANILVDRTGG
+1057 PRRVGANMLVDRTGSG
-1072 RTSLRNRTDPS
+1072 RASLRNRTDAC

-1089 SSGIGTPA
+1089 SSGIATPSTTVA
-1097 HADSQAVGVEKLSE
+1097 VDESQNLTDALSRIDVGGQDESC
-1111 ALDQMNVSDDAGR
+1111 SR
-1124 TVVNLAAL
+1124 VNHLAL

-1145 AGPLCAEPMQGVA
+1145 AGPLCAEPMQGLA
-1158 FFIESLS
+1158 FFLETISVCTPVSTSLS
-1165 ASSATGSVTGPL
+1165 SVTGPL
-1177 ILLPVVE
+1177 MSTFRESCKQALLDWSPRLMLAMYSCDIQASTEVLGKVHAVLAKRRGKIISEEMKEGTSFFTVGSLLPVVE

-1198 AASPQLIFKGFEMFD
+1198 AASPQLIFKGFELFD

-1233 DKENVA
+1233 DRENVA
-1239 KKYMDAVRKRKGL
+1239 KRYMDAVRKRKGL
-1252 FVTQRIVEAA
+1252 FVTQRIVENA

>member
-1 MLVPKELELWVDF
+1 MASDGKRFSSHNVRCCTLIGHVDHGKSSF
-14 AKQERHIG
+14 ADSLLAANNIISARMAGQIRYLDSREDEQERGITME
-22 GAGHDDRFARM
+22 ASAVSLSVKMRVHDPTKGWD
-33 EDCSGARA
+33 
-41 SMTGQ
+41 
-46 LVQNR
+46 
-51 RRLHVPDGARSIRT
+51 PDN
-65 SRHDLFAIRTPS
+65 LP
-77 CLDEQ
+77 
-82 VFESAKRRAAQR
+82 
-94 AVESWIGCTRH
+94 
-105 RLGVAFEHTDVGAV
+105 
-119 AIHAPDGDGA
+119 P
-129 VGRSGSDA
+129 
-137 GPIARE
+137 
-143 LGIQDFRC
+143 IQDF
-151 MCASQAE
+151 MINLIDTPGHVDFSSEVSTASRLC
-158 DRVRQRRGA
+158 DGA
-167 LDRAD
+167 L
-172 QTLVLAI
+172 L
-179 LGRGDGDLL
+179 
-188 RSRCTIVCI
+188 IV
-197 LSLPLD
+197 D
-203 ERSLAVRDGRW
+203 
-214 CLSLLG
+214 
-220 HGVVVVVEVRAR
+220 VVE
-232 ARESN
+232 
-237 LAELDVR
+237 
-244 PPKVAAGGEMP
+244 G
-255 AIPTSGAVA
+255 
-264 HPDQVQNRAPPPQ
+264 
-277 QPHKKKLL
+277 
-285 SRNHSAMTNEQLS
+285 
-298 FPLCCRL
+298 
-305 SSLTDHHNLS
+305 
-315 CRRSVCSSQRTH
+315 VCAQ

-404 KQAKNDSIAAAT
+404 KQAKNDSIAASTAT
-416 GDDAA
+416 DTDAA
-421 DDDNDDND
+421 DDDAQDQD
-429 RQERDDEDIYFDPS
+429 REDRDDEDIYFDPS

-474 EHKLRKVLWGDFY
+474 ESKLRKVLWGDFY

-502 KERRPL
+502 KEKRPL

-521 SVYDAIID
+521 SVYDAVVE

-566 QWLPLASCAFAAIIY
+566 QWLPLASCAFAAIVY

-602 SYFDRGS
+602 SYFDRGN
-609 YRAKTPLEEHLMN
+609 YKAKTPLEEHLMN

-634 VSKMFAVKKEDLP
+634 VSKMFAVKKDDLP

-662 AKESRERQSAVRA
+662 AKESRKRQNAVRA
-675 ALAATGASMGDGAA
+675 ALAATGASLDAA
-689 DGDGEANGTSLE
+689 STDASSESNGTSLE
-701 EAEAQRAARARR
+701 EAEAQRAARAQR
-713 EAEAQAEKDAA
+713 EADAQAEKEAQKGDDDD
-724 EEQEEEGSDEVVLG
+724 EEQGSDEVVLG

-760 NTQLAPSH
+760 NTSLPPSH
-768 ASNAKHIKAVQLEA
+768 PSNTKHIKAVQLEA
-782 LYMVMGRDLL
+782 LYMIMGRDLL

-802 FAIRGMEG
+802 FAVCGMEG
-810 RVLRNATLCAPSL
+810 RVLRNATLCSPSL
-823 VQSYAIERHHD
+823 VQSYPIERHTEPSSID
-834 AATIDARM
+834 AAVAS
-842 AASTFVNLAGINM
+842 STFVNLAGINM

-867 MNPQDMP
+867 INPQDMP

-927 VSAPLVPFRETCVRA
+927 VSPPLVPFRETCVRA
-942 PEMAPPKLDGAPRGT
+942 PEMPPPKLEGAARGT
-957 VDGNVASG
+957 TEGNVANG
-965 AVTYRVRAVPLPQP
+965 AVSYRVRAVPLPKA
-979 VVELLLANTQ
+979 VVDFLLANTQ

-996 RGSSAEG
+996 RSAGGAVE
-1003 EDDSGSVDAAGSQA
+1003 EDADAASGSVDAAGSQA

-1027 QTLQTVLDKC
+1027 STLAGILDKC

-1057 PRRVGANILVDRTGG
+1057 PRRVGANILVDRTGSG

-1083 RAATRQ
+1083 RAVTRQ
-1089 SSGIGTPA
+1089 SSGIATPSAAAANGSDGT
-1097 HADSQAVGVEKLSE
+1097 ADKLTD
-1111 ALDQMNVSDDAGR
+1111 ALHKISLGEDADTAR
-1124 TVVNLAAL
+1124 SSVNLSAL
-1132 NESIDSGFQMATS
+1132 NESLDSGFQMATS
-1145 AGPLCAEPMQGVA
+1145 AGPLCAEPMQGLA
-1158 FFIESLS
+1158 FFLESITLS
-1165 ASSATGSVTGPL
+1165 ATSSTLSSVTGPL
-1177 ILLPVVE
+1177 MSTFRESCKQALLDWSPRLMLAMYSCDIQVATEVLGKVHAVLAKRRGKIISEEMKEGTAFFTVGSLLPVVE

-1198 AASPQLIFKGFEMFD
+1198 AASPQLIFKGFELFD

-1233 DKENVA
+1233 DRENVA
-1239 KKYMDAVRKRKGL
+1239 KKYMDSVRKRKGL
-1252 FVTQRIVEAA
+1252 FVTQRIVTAA

>member
-1 MLVPKELELWVDF
+1 MASDGKHFSSHNVRCCTLIGHVDHGKSSF
-14 AKQERHIG
+14 ADSLLAANNIISARMAGQIRYLDSREDEQERGITME
-22 GAGHDDRFARM
+22 ASAVSLSVKMRVHDPTKGWD
-33 EDCSGARA
+33 
-41 SMTGQ
+41 
-46 LVQNR
+46 
-51 RRLHVPDGARSIRT
+51 PDN
-65 SRHDLFAIRTPS
+65 LP
-77 CLDEQ
+77 
-82 VFESAKRRAAQR
+82 
-94 AVESWIGCTRH
+94 
-105 RLGVAFEHTDVGAV
+105 
-119 AIHAPDGDGA
+119 P
-129 VGRSGSDA
+129 
-137 GPIARE
+137 
-143 LGIQDFRC
+143 IQDF
-151 MCASQAE
+151 MINLIDTPGHVDFSSEVSTASRLC
-158 DRVRQRRGA
+158 DGA
-167 LDRAD
+167 L
-172 QTLVLAI
+172 L
-179 LGRGDGDLL
+179 
-188 RSRCTIVCI
+188 IV
-197 LSLPLD
+197 D
-203 ERSLAVRDGRW
+203 
-214 CLSLLG
+214 
-220 HGVVVVVEVRAR
+220 VVE
-232 ARESN
+232 
-237 LAELDVR
+237 
-244 PPKVAAGGEMP
+244 G
-255 AIPTSGAVA
+255 
-264 HPDQVQNRAPPPQ
+264 
-277 QPHKKKLL
+277 
-285 SRNHSAMTNEQLS
+285 
-298 FPLCCRL
+298 
-305 SSLTDHHNLS
+305 
-315 CRRSVCSSQRTH
+315 VCAQ

-340 EPILVL
+340 EPILVI

-404 KQAKNDSIAAAT
+404 RQAKNDSIAASTANDT
-416 GDDAA
+416 DAA
-421 DDDNDDND
+421 DDDAQDQD
-429 RQERDDEDIYFDPS
+429 REERDDEDIYFDPS

-474 EHKLRKVLWGDFY
+474 ESKLRKVLWGDFY

-502 KERRPL
+502 KEKRPL

-521 SVYDAIID
+521 SVYDAVVE

-552 KSKDASTLIKAVVS
+552 KSKDAPTLIKAIVS

-581 VIPPTSKAQA
+581 VIPATSKAQA

-602 SYFDRGS
+602 SYFDRGN
-609 YRAKTPLEEHLMN
+609 YKAKTTLEEHLMN

-634 VSKMFAVKKEDLP
+634 VSKMFAVKKHDLP

-662 AKESRERQSAVRA
+662 AKESRERQNAVRA
-675 ALAATGASMGDGAA
+675 ALAATGASMEGASDEKPA
-689 DGDGEANGTSLE
+689 EANGTSLE
-701 EAEAQRAARARR
+701 EAEAQRAARAQR
-713 EAEAQAEKDAA
+713 EAEAQAEKDAQKA
-724 EEQEEEGSDEVVLG
+724 DEEDEEQGSDEVVLG

-760 NTQLAPSH
+760 NTSLPPSH
-768 ASNAKHIKAVQLEA
+768 AANVKHIKAIPLEA
-782 LYMVMGRDLL
+782 LYMIMGRDLV

-810 RVLRNATLCAPSL
+810 RVLRNATLCSPSL
-823 VQSYAIERHHD
+823 VQSYPIERHTD
-834 AATIDARM
+834 PTSIDATM
-842 AASTFVNLAGINM
+842 ASNTFVNLAGINM

-867 MNPQDMP
+867 TNPQDMP

-927 VSAPLVPFRETCVRA
+927 VSPPLVPFRETCVRA
-942 PEMAPPKLDGAPRGT
+942 PEMPPPKIEGAARGT
-957 VDGNVASG
+957 AEGSVANGVVS
-965 AVTYRVRAVPLPQP
+965 YRVRAVPLPKP
-979 VVELLLANTQ
+979 VVEFLLANTQ

-996 RGSSAEG
+996 KSASGVAE
-1003 EDDSGSVDAAGSQA
+1003 EDVDSGSVDAAGSQA
-1017 SKTVRADKFW
+1017 SKTVRTDKFW
-1027 QTLQTVLDKC
+1027 TALESVLEKC

-1049 VEKIVSFG
+1049 VERIVSFG
-1057 PRRVGANILVDRTGG
+1057 PRRVGANVLVDRTTGG
-1072 RTSLRNRTDPS
+1072 SGRSSLRNRTDPS
-1083 RAATRQ
+1083 RALTRQ
-1089 SSGIGTPA
+1089 SSGLATPSS
-1097 HADSQAVGVEKLSE
+1097 HAANGNEADKLTD
-1111 ALDQMNVSDDAGR
+1111 ALHKISLEEGEQQR
-1124 TVVNLAAL
+1124 TTINSAAL
-1132 NESIDSGFQMATS
+1132 NESLDSGFQMATS
-1145 AGPLCAEPMQGVA
+1145 SGPLCAEPMQGLA
-1158 FFIESLS
+1158 FFLESITLTPTSSTTLS
-1165 ASSATGSVTGPL
+1165 SVTGPL
-1177 ILLPVVE
+1177 MSTFRESCKSGLLDWSPRLMLAMYSCDIQASTEVLGKVHAVLSKRRGKIISEEMKEGTSFFTVGSLLPVVE

-1198 AASPQLIFKGFEMFD
+1198 AASPQLIFKGFELFD

-1233 DKENVA
+1233 DRENVA
-1239 KKYMDAVRKRKGL
+1239 KRYMDGVRKRKGL
-1252 FVTQRIVEAA
+1252 FVTQRIVENA

>member
-1 MLVPKELELWVDF
+1 MASDGKRFSSHNVRCCTLIGHVDHGKSSF
-14 AKQERHIG
+14 ADSLLAANNIISARMAGQIRYLDSREDEQERGITME
-22 GAGHDDRFARM
+22 ASAVSLSVKMRVHDPTKGWD
-33 EDCSGARA
+33 
-41 SMTGQ
+41 
-46 LVQNR
+46 
-51 RRLHVPDGARSIRT
+51 PDN
-65 SRHDLFAIRTPS
+65 LP
-77 CLDEQ
+77 
-82 VFESAKRRAAQR
+82 
-94 AVESWIGCTRH
+94 
-105 RLGVAFEHTDVGAV
+105 
-119 AIHAPDGDGA
+119 P
-129 VGRSGSDA
+129 
-137 GPIARE
+137 
-143 LGIQDFRC
+143 IQDF
-151 MCASQAE
+151 MVNLIDTPGHVDFSSEVSTASRLC
-158 DRVRQRRGA
+158 DGA
-167 LDRAD
+167 L
-172 QTLVLAI
+172 L
-179 LGRGDGDLL
+179 
-188 RSRCTIVCI
+188 IV
-197 LSLPLD
+197 D
-203 ERSLAVRDGRW
+203 
-214 CLSLLG
+214 
-220 HGVVVVVEVRAR
+220 VVE
-232 ARESN
+232 
-237 LAELDVR
+237 
-244 PPKVAAGGEMP
+244 G
-255 AIPTSGAVA
+255 
-264 HPDQVQNRAPPPQ
+264 
-277 QPHKKKLL
+277 
-285 SRNHSAMTNEQLS
+285 
-298 FPLCCRL
+298 
-305 SSLTDHHNLS
+305 
-315 CRRSVCSSQRTH
+315 VCAQ

-416 GDDAA
+416 GDDA
-421 DDDNDDND
+421 DDDAEED
-429 RQERDDEDIYFDPS
+429 REERDDEDIYFDPS

-474 EHKLRKVLWGDFY
+474 ESKLRKVLWGDFY

-502 KERRPL
+502 KEKRPL

-521 SVYDAIID
+521 SVYDAVVE

-539 VSSLNLKVHPRDL
+539 VTSLNLKVHPRDL
-552 KSKDASTLIKAVVS
+552 KSKDASTLIKAIVS

-581 VIPPTSKAQA
+581 VIPSTSKAQA

-602 SYFDRGS
+602 SYFDRGN
-609 YRAKTPLEEHLMN
+609 YKAKTPLEEHLMT

-634 VSKMFAVKKEDLP
+634 VSKMFAVKKDDLP

-662 AKESRERQSAVRA
+662 AKESRERQAAVRA
-675 ALAATGASMGDGAA
+675 ALAATGATMEGGEGDAKS
-689 DGDGEANGTSLE
+689 EANGTSLE
-701 EAEAQRAARARR
+701 EAEAQRAARAQR
-713 EAEAQAEKDAA
+713 EAEAQAEKDAQ
-724 EEQEEEGSDEVVLG
+724 QEEEEDGSAEVVLG

-760 NTQLAPSH
+760 NTSLPPSH
-768 ASNAKHIKAVQLEA
+768 PSNVKHIKPVQLEA
-782 LYMVMGRDLL
+782 LYMIMGRDLL

-810 RVLRNATLCAPSL
+810 RVLRNATLCSPSL
-823 VQSYAIERHHD
+823 VHSYPIERHQD
-834 AATIDARM
+834 PTTIDA
-842 AASTFVNLAGINM
+842 AIANKTFVNLAGINM

-927 VSAPLVPFRETCVRA
+927 VSPPLVPFRETCVRA
-942 PEMAPPKLDGAPRGT
+942 PEMPPPKTEGAPRGT
-957 VDGNVASG
+957 VDGSVANGS
-965 AVTYRVRAVPLPQP
+965 VSYRVRAVPLPKP
-979 VVELLLANTQ
+979 VVDFLLANTQ

-996 RGSSAEG
+996 RNASGVIDDG
-1003 EDDSGSVDAAGSQA
+1003 ESGSVDAAGSQA

-1027 QTLQTVLDKC
+1027 SSLAAVLEKC

-1057 PRRVGANILVDRTGG
+1057 PRRVGANILVDRTGSG
-1072 RTSLRNRTDPS
+1072 RVGLRNRTDPS
-1083 RAATRQ
+1083 RANTRQ
-1089 SSGIGTPA
+1089 NSGIATPSA
-1097 HADSQAVGVEKLSE
+1097 PHQQASDGGAELLTD
-1111 ALDQMNVSDDAGR
+1111 ALAKASLGDDAEPAKTG
-1124 TVVNLAAL
+1124 VNLSSL

-1145 AGPLCAEPMQGVA
+1145 AGPLCAEPMQGLA
-1158 FFIESLS
+1158 FFLESLQLTPS
-1165 ASSATGSVTGPL
+1165 STSLSSAAGALMSNFRETCKQSLLDWSPRLMLAMYSCDIQASTEVLGKVHAVLAKRRGKIISEEMKEGTSFFTVGS
-1177 ILLPVVE
+1177 LLPVVE

-1198 AASPQLIFKGFEMFD
+1198 AASPQLIFKGFELFD

-1233 DKENVA
+1233 DRENVA
-1239 KKYMDAVRKRKGL
+1239 KKYMDAVRKRKGM
-1252 FVTQRIVEAA
+1252 FVTQRIVENA

>member
-1 MLVPKELELWVDF
+1 MASDGKRFSSHNVRCCTLIGHVDHGKSSF
-14 AKQERHIG
+14 ADSLLAANNIISARMAGQIRYLDSREDEQERGITME
-22 GAGHDDRFARM
+22 ASAVSLSVKMRVHDPTKGWD
-33 EDCSGARA
+33 
-41 SMTGQ
+41 
-46 LVQNR
+46 
-51 RRLHVPDGARSIRT
+51 PDN
-65 SRHDLFAIRTPS
+65 LP
-77 CLDEQ
+77 
-82 VFESAKRRAAQR
+82 
-94 AVESWIGCTRH
+94 
-105 RLGVAFEHTDVGAV
+105 
-119 AIHAPDGDGA
+119 P
-129 VGRSGSDA
+129 
-137 GPIARE
+137 
-143 LGIQDFRC
+143 IQDF
-151 MCASQAE
+151 MINLIDTPGHVDFSSEVSTASRLC
-158 DRVRQRRGA
+158 DGA
-167 LDRAD
+167 L
-172 QTLVLAI
+172 L
-179 LGRGDGDLL
+179 
-188 RSRCTIVCI
+188 IV
-197 LSLPLD
+197 D
-203 ERSLAVRDGRW
+203 
-214 CLSLLG
+214 
-220 HGVVVVVEVRAR
+220 VVE
-232 ARESN
+232 
-237 LAELDVR
+237 
-244 PPKVAAGGEMP
+244 G
-255 AIPTSGAVA
+255 
-264 HPDQVQNRAPPPQ
+264 
-277 QPHKKKLL
+277 
-285 SRNHSAMTNEQLS
+285 
-298 FPLCCRL
+298 
-305 SSLTDHHNLS
+305 
-315 CRRSVCSSQRTH
+315 VCAQ

-340 EPILVL
+340 EPILVI

-404 KQAKNDSIAAAT
+404 RQAKNDSIAASTAN
-416 GDDAA
+416 DVDAA
-421 DDDNDDND
+421 DDDAQDQD
-429 RQERDDEDIYFDPS
+429 REERDDEDIYFDPS

-474 EHKLRKVLWGDFY
+474 ESKLRKVLWGDFY

-502 KERRPL
+502 KEKRPL

-521 SVYDAIID
+521 SVYDAVIE

-552 KSKDASTLIKAVVS
+552 KSKDAPTLIKAIVS

-602 SYFDRGS
+602 SYFDRGN
-609 YRAKTPLEEHLMN
+609 YKAKTTLEEHLMN

-634 VSKMFAVKKEDLP
+634 VSKMFAVKKDDLP

-662 AKESRERQSAVRA
+662 AKESRERQNAVRA
-675 ALAATGASMGDGAA
+675 ALAATGASMEGASEEKPA
-689 DGDGEANGTSLE
+689 EANGTSLE
-701 EAEAQRAARARR
+701 EAEAQRAARAQR
-713 EAEAQAEKDAA
+713 EAEAQAEKDAQKADEEA
-724 EEQEEEGSDEVVLG
+724 EEQGSDEVVLG

-760 NTQLAPSH
+760 NTSLPPSH
-768 ASNAKHIKAVQLEA
+768 AANVKHIKAIPLEA
-782 LYMVMGRDLL
+782 LYMIMGRDLV

-810 RVLRNATLCAPSL
+810 LVLRNATLCSPSL
-823 VQSYAIERHHD
+823 VQSYPIERHTD
-834 AATIDARM
+834 PTSIDATM
-842 AASTFVNLAGINM
+842 ASNTFVNLAGINM

-867 MNPQDMP
+867 TNPQDMP

-894 QDTGEHVIL
+894 QGTGEHVIL

-927 VSAPLVPFRETCVRA
+927 VSPPLVPFRETCVRA
-942 PEMAPPKLDGAPRGT
+942 PEMPPPKIEGAARGT
-957 VDGNVASG
+957 AEGSVANGVVS
-965 AVTYRVRAVPLPQP
+965 YRVRAVPLPKP
-979 VVELLLANTQ
+979 VVEFLLANAQ

-996 RGSSAEG
+996 KSASGVAE
-1003 EDDSGSVDAAGSQA
+1003 EDVDAGSVDAAGSQA

-1027 QTLQTVLDKC
+1027 TALESVLEKC

-1057 PRRVGANILVDRTGG
+1057 PRRVGANVLVDRTTGG
-1072 RTSLRNRTDPS
+1072 SGRSSLRNRTDPS

-1089 SSGIGTPA
+1089 SSGMATPSS
-1097 HADSQAVGVEKLSE
+1097 HATNENEADKLTD
-1111 ALDQMNVSDDAGR
+1111 ALHKISLEEGEQQR
-1124 TVVNLAAL
+1124 TPINSAAL
-1132 NESIDSGFQMATS
+1132 NESLDSGFQMATS
-1145 AGPLCAEPMQGVA
+1145 SGPLCAEPMQGLA
-1158 FFIESLS
+1158 FFLESITLTPTSSTTLS
-1165 ASSATGSVTGPL
+1165 SVTGPL
-1177 ILLPVVE
+1177 MSTFRESCKSALLDWSPRLMLAMYSCDIQASTEVLGKVHAVLAKRRGKIISEEMKEGTSFFTVGSLLPVVE

-1198 AASPQLIFKGFEMFD
+1198 AASPQLIFKGFELFD

-1233 DKENVA
+1233 DRENVA
-1239 KKYMDAVRKRKGL
+1239 KRYMDGVRKRKGL
-1252 FVTQRIVEAA
+1252 FVTQRIVENA